1 MSAAQMGESAAPKT
15 AAALCFVVRVVGE
28 RAPVN
33 EADVQALRD
42 EGFDD
47 EAIFEILAHTARN
60 VFTNYVNVALATPL
74 DFAAVKPRRAA

>member
-15 AAALCFVVRVVGE
+15 AAALCFVVRVVCE

-47 EAIFEILAHTARN
+47 EAIFEI
-60 VFTNYVNVALATPL
+60 
-74 DFAAVKPRRAA
+74 PRIRRGTCSRTV